1 MKVTYHVEGKNAAE
15 LATGL
20 RAHLAILE
28 SSDGVEAPAIGKP
41 VRTSKPAKT
50 APAEDTFELDSEE
63 PIEVD
68 ADEAEDEAEEAPSL
82 EAAIEAC
89 RKYAKKYGNDKT
101 IAKIKKVTGVGSVQ
115 KVAEDKRAELIA
127 ALKV

>member
-41 VRTSKPAKT
+41 ARTSKPAKT

-68 ADEAEDEAEEAPSL
+68 ADEDAGEDEA
-82 EAAIEAC
+82 
-89 RKYAKKYGNDKT
+89 
-101 IAKIKKVTGVGSVQ
+101 
-115 KVAEDKRAELIA
+115 
-127 ALKV
+127 